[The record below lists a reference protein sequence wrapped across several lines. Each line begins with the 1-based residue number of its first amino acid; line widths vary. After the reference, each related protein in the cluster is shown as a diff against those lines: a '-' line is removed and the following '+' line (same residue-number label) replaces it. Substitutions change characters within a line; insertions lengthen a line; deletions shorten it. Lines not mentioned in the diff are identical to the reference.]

1 VLCVWRSSTAHV
13 YALDA
18 LSLSLSLSLIYLTAQ
33 GKAIS
38 VVRACGHNRQ
48 RNIRLVD
55 QLNIIDRSEAHQSRT
70 IELIVSSANEPDD
83 PTTKSETACIG
94 IGMEAAVSQP

>member
-1 VLCVWRSSTAHV
+1 MCVLLMLS
-13 YALDA
+13 
-18 LSLSLSLSLIYLTAQ
+18 LSLSLSLSLICLTAQ

-55 QLNIIDRSEAHQSRT
+55 QLNIIDSSEAHQSRT
-70 IELIVSSANEPDD
+70 IELIVSSANEPDG

-94 IGMEAAVSQP
+94 MEAAVSQP

>member
-1 VLCVWRSSTAHV
+1 M

-18 LSLSLSLSLIYLTAQ
+18 LSLSLSCVTAQ

-48 RNIRLVD
+48 RSIRLVG
-55 QLNIIDRSEAHQSRT
+55 QLNIIGGSEAHQSRT
-70 IELIVSSANEPDD
+70 VELIVSSANEPDG
-83 PTTKSETACIG
+83 PTTKSETAY